1 MEIHKKHKFMQYCEY
16 TKLEHR
22 GGDHAQRQNFG
33 RGRRLENEKFSP
45 HLFKKD
51 GYDVTEA
58 VSGEEAL
65 QLLTE
70 QAFHLILLDIM
81 VNKAGLAYNPIQ
93 TIRGVGYRFY
103 RVEITIAGLWGFG
116 PRACHYEKT
125 N

>member
-1 MEIHKKHKFMQYCEY
+1 MHSGKILVVDDDWKMRNLVRIYI
-16 TKLEHR
+16 
-22 GGDHAQRQNFG
+22 
-33 RGRRLENEKFSP
+33 
-45 HLFKKD
+45 KKD

-93 TIRGVGYRFY
+93 TIWGVGYRFY
-103 RVEITIAGLWGFG
+103 HSGVT
-116 PRACHYEKT
+116 T
-125 N
+125 